1 MDKIKLLL
9 VDDHRVV
16 RQGLR
21 GFLELMADFEIVGEG
36 SNGVE
41 AVSMAAK
48 LEPDVILLDL
58 MMPEMDGIEATR
70 RIRLANP
77 QARILILS
85 SFSNDDSVLPA
96 IRAGAMGYVLKDIDP
111 DELAEALRDI
121 YQGKSRLHP
130 DIAQKLIAHVQQ
142 NKPEDKPGTSA
153 LHQLTERELE
163 VLKHIAQGMSNQEI
177 AVALSISHATVK
189 THVSNL
195 LGKLHLSDRTQAAI
209 FAIREGLLPDN
220 LT

>member
-1 MDKIKLLL
+1 MDKIKLLI
-9 VDDHRVV
+9 VDDHTVV

-21 GFLELMADFEIVGEG
+21 GFLELMDDFEIVGEG

-41 AVSMAAK
+41 AVRQAAE
-48 LEPDVILLDL
+48 LQPDVILLDL

-77 QARILILS
+77 AARILILS
-85 SFSNDDSVLPA
+85 SFSNDDNVLPA

-111 DELAEALRDI
+111 DDLADALRET
-121 YQGKSRLHP
+121 YQGKSKLHP

-142 NKPEDKPGTSA
+142 DESDEKTAVSPLD
-153 LHQLTERELE
+153 QLTERELD
-163 VLKHIAQGMSNQEI
+163 VLKQIAYGKSNHEI
-177 AVALSISHATVK
+177 AAALSISHATVK

-195 LGKLHLSDRTQAAI
+195 LGKLQLADRTQAAI
-209 FAIREGLLPDN
+209 LAIREGLVADK
-220 LT
+220 

>member
-1 MDKIKLLL
+1 MSKIKLLI
-9 VDDHRVV
+9 VDDHKVV

-21 GFLELMADFEIVGEG
+21 GFLELMDDFDIVGEG

-41 AVSMAAK
+41 AVELAAE
-48 LEPDVILLDL
+48 LAPDVILLDL

-85 SFSNDDSVLPA
+85 SFSNDDNVLPA

-111 DELAEALRDI
+111 DELADALRDVNR
-121 YQGKSRLHP
+121 GKSRLHP
-130 DIAQKLIAHVQQ
+130 DIAMKLINHVQQ
-142 NKPEDKPGTSA
+142 DEPDSKSNDSP
-153 LHQLTERELE
+153 LNQLTERELD
-163 VLKHIAQGMSNQEI
+163 VLKLIARGMSNQEI
-177 AVALSISHATVK
+177 AVDLSISHATVK

-195 LGKLHLSDRTQAAI
+195 LGKLHLADRTQAAI
-209 FAIREGLLPDN
+209 FAIREGLASD
-220 LT
+220 

>member
-1 MDKIKLLL
+1 MDKIKLLI
-9 VDDHRVV
+9 VDDHTVV

-21 GFLELMADFEIVGEG
+21 GFLELMDDFEIVGEG

-41 AVSMAAK
+41 AVRQAAE
-48 LEPDVILLDL
+48 LQPDVILLDL

-77 QARILILS
+77 AARILILS
-85 SFSNDDSVLPA
+85 SFSNDDNVLPA

-111 DELAEALRDI
+111 DDLADALRETC
-121 YQGKSRLHP
+121 QGKSKLHP

-142 NKPEDKPGTSA
+142 DESDEKTAVSPLD
-153 LHQLTERELE
+153 QLTERELD
-163 VLKHIAQGMSNQEI
+163 VLKQIAYGKSNHEI
-177 AVALSISHATVK
+177 AAALSISHATVK

-195 LGKLHLSDRTQAAI
+195 LGKLQLADRTQAAI
-209 FAIREGLLPDN
+209 LAIREGLVADK
-220 LT
+220 

>member
-1 MDKIKLLL
+1 MDKIKLLI
-9 VDDHRVV
+9 VDDHTVV

-21 GFLELMADFEIVGEG
+21 GFLELMDDFEIVGEG

-41 AVSMAAK
+41 AVRQAAE
-48 LEPDVILLDL
+48 LQPDVILLDL

-77 QARILILS
+77 AARILILS
-85 SFSNDDSVLPA
+85 SFSNDDNVLPA

-111 DELAEALRDI
+111 DDLADALRET
-121 YQGKSRLHP
+121 YQGKSKLHP

-142 NKPEDKPGTSA
+142 DESEEKTAVSPLD
-153 LHQLTERELE
+153 QLTERELD
-163 VLKHIAQGMSNQEI
+163 VLKQIAYGKSNHEI
-177 AVALSISHATVK
+177 AAALSISHATVK

-195 LGKLHLSDRTQAAI
+195 LGKLHLADRTQAAI
-209 FAIREGLLPDN
+209 LAIREGLTSDE
-220 LT
+220 